1 MTFFFGSPSV
11 SRTLRKAEAN
21 HLVKMWYSFPPFVL
35 SVVCSSSTA
44 LALFICD
51 VLMLVVCAAV
61 SPPPFFFQEE
71 VPPPSNGKTLE
82 EEMTAVASQGVEEE
96 APSGGITEGVGQPM
110 QGVQIFLDP
119 ETLNFLCS
127 KIPNSSRL
135 LVPYKLCYPR
145 WGQVQK
151 PWGVHFYPNKRV
163 SFVLL

>member
-1 MTFFFGSPSV
+1 M
-11 SRTLRKAEAN
+11 
-21 HLVKMWYSFPPFVL
+21 
-35 SVVCSSSTA
+35 
-44 LALFICD
+44 
-51 VLMLVVCAAV
+51 AV
-61 SPPPFFFQEE
+61 
-71 VPPPSNGKTLE
+71 
-82 EEMTAVASQGVEEE
+82 VASQGVEEE

-119 ETLNFLCS
+119 KTLNFLCS

-145 WGQVQK
+145 WGQVQN

>member
-61 SPPPFFFQEE
+61 SPPPFFQEE

-96 APSGGITEGVGQPM
+96 APSGGITEGVDRKS
-110 QGVQIFLDP
+110 V
-119 ETLNFLCS
+119 
-127 KIPNSSRL
+127 
-135 LVPYKLCYPR
+135 V
-145 WGQVQK
+145 
-151 PWGVHFYPNKRV
+151 
-163 SFVLL
+163 